1 MALDTSTLNGET
13 VYLDSK
19 TDDATNETV
28 IITYDKDFEIIG
40 SETKDA
46 SGNTVY
52 KSTKTADTDGFSAAA
67 EVAADANLTLGGT
80 KASSGTVTNTVAE
93 KVSIT
98 SAGNDSGMKFT
109 VTGTNAAGE
118 SVTEEVTGA
127 NAGSATS
134 TTEFLTVT
142 SIKAEGDPAG
152 TVAVAGEGY
161 TEVVEQTETRKETNE
176 AGEVVDVAFKVEK
189 SLVYGGDG
197 KIDSG
202 TEKINGEERTLGEGG
217 AVTEVKMDT
226 SALGSAISGDA
237 LAAVATRYDAVASD
251 ATIYSDSESVGGGV
265 TVTTLYASD
274 GKIVGSSDTAVE
286 KFGDMTLTVTNHL
299 DADGVYVGTSGTD
312 GTNTWSYTEAKVTTG
327 GVATRVETGEET
339 YGGET
344 RKFSYVF
351 NESTGDLIS
360 GTEEVGGITTTFGAN
375 WAITAE
381 KIDTS
386 ALGDALS
393 SDVLAGLP
401 DGVKAASG
409 DTFAKAVDYGGGS
422 GEVTYFDANGTTTG
436 FAHTWKDDS
445 GNSNSFYED
454 ANYNYVGDSWSDAG
468 GRSGTN
474 SVDIADDGSKVEKG
488 TYKDS
493 NNSGDDSSWTWNF
506 NASGEMTSGTEVRGS
521 TTYTYGANWALTGTK
536 AEVTGLDKL
545 DLENLDTNIKNAFF
559 TGMNTVYT
567 STETFDWGGSLMTF
581 LDTNGGIIGYADSYS
596 DDWDGDGNVDSQG
609 TTYMDSNWNYVGSQ
623 WNDSWGSGE
632 RFETKKDADGNALA
646 TGQTR
651 EFGEETWNGGQES
664 REFDFTWDSNWNLV
678 SGTEKSSDGTTTVYG
693 ANWEIISQKG
703 DVSALGDALTTE
715 QLADIPTAN
724 QSSLEDAKT
733 YAKEAKYDWG
743 TDTT

>member
-19 TDDATNETV
+19 TDSSTNETV
-28 IITYDKDFEIIG
+28 VITYDENFEIIG

-46 SGNTVY
+46 SGNTLY
-52 KSTKTADTDGFSAAA
+52 KSTITADTDGFSAAA
-67 EVAADANLTLGGT
+67 DVAANGTLTLGGT
-80 KASSGTVTNTVAE
+80 KAASGTVTNTVAE

-98 SAGNDSGMKFT
+98 SVGDDSGMKFE

-118 SVTEEVTGA
+118 AVTEEVTGA
-127 NAGSATS
+127 NAGAATS
-134 TTEFLTVT
+134 TNEFLTITKIEAV
-142 SIKAEGDPAG
+142 GDPAG
-152 TVAVAGEGY
+152 KVSVAGEGY

-217 AVTEVKMDT
+217 AVTDIKMDT

-237 LAAVATRYDAVASD
+237 LTAVADRYDAVASD
-251 ATIYSDSESVGGGV
+251 ATIYSDSENVGGGV

-274 GKIVGSSDTAVE
+274 GKIVGSSDTSVE

-299 DADGVYVGTSGTD
+299 DADGNYIGTSGSD
-312 GTNTWSYTEAKVTTG
+312 GTNSWSYTEAKVTTD

-344 RKFSYVF
+344 RKFNYVF

-393 SDVLAGLP
+393 STDLAGLP
-401 DGVKAASG
+401 DAVKAASG
-409 DTFAKAVDYGGGS
+409 DTFSKAESFDWGG
-422 GEVTYFDANGTTTG
+422 GEVTYFDSSGATTG
-436 FAHTWKDDS
+436 FAYTWKDAS
-445 GNSNSFYED
+445 GNSSNSYFD
-454 ANYNYVGDSWSDAG
+454 ASDNYVGDSWSDAD
-468 GRSGTN
+468 GRSGSN
-474 SVDIADDGSKVEKG
+474 SVTIASDGSKVETG
-488 TYKDS
+488 TYKDA

-506 NASGEMTSGTEVRGS
+506 DASGKMTGGTEVRGS
-521 TTYTYGANWALTGTK
+521 TTYTYGADWALTGTK
-536 AEVTGLDKL
+536 AEVSGLDKL
-545 DLENLDTNIKNAFF
+545 DLESLDANIKNAFF
-559 TGMNTVYT
+559 KGMTTVYT

-581 LDTNGGIIGYADSYS
+581 LDTAGATIGYADSYS
-596 DDWDGDGNVDSQG
+596 DDWDG
-609 TTYMDSNWNYVGSQ
+609 
-623 WNDSWGSGE
+623 
-632 RFETKKDADGNALA
+632 
-646 TGQTR
+646 
-651 EFGEETWNGGQES
+651 
-664 REFDFTWDSNWNLV
+664 
-678 SGTEKSSDGTTTVYG
+678 
-693 ANWEIISQKG
+693 
-703 DVSALGDALTTE
+703 
-715 QLADIPTAN
+715 
-724 QSSLEDAKT
+724 
-733 YAKEAKYDWG
+733 
-743 TDTT
+743 